1 MSNKVNSKKTKSKKE
16 IIKSE
21 KEQAIEQARNAE
33 NFLPLYSDCYFA
45 KKKRTGSM
53 GLTVSIYAGI
63 LFGML
68 SFASKFKFTLAVVLL
83 ILSVVVALYQIFL
96 ARYIMDW
103 RKVPGTKLQPDG
115 AIKRSMFGMERKIS
129 YSDLQQDISNGHMCY
144 GDTAIQVGKGKNK
157 LFFHYEIGD
166 SIAQKHVNL
175 CYRVLQKYITVK
187 LLPFEKSGLELLDK
201 KYYYDKNRK
210 KQTIS
215 LCIALLLFYVYV
227 GGGGLKT
234 VENAIFCT
242 LIFVPWEC
250 FSLYV
255 LSKNAF
261 LTKANHEK
269 LQKFLNTCQDV
280 KLKGNLKG
288 KYSGW
293 VRFILMA
300 MLVIAGNSFIILAL

>member
-1 MSNKVNSKKTKSKKE
+1 MSNKVSSKKNKKE
-16 IIKSE
+16 IIKSG

-33 NFLPLYSDCYFA
+33 NFLPLYSDRYFA
-45 KKKRTGSM
+45 KKKQTGSM
-53 GLTVSIYAGI
+53 WLTVSIYVGI

-68 SFASKFKFTLAVVLL
+68 SFASKFQFTLAVVLL
-83 ILSVVVALYQIFL
+83 ILSVVVALYQIFF

-103 RKVPGTKLQPDG
+103 RKMPGTKLQPDG
-115 AIKRSMFGMERKIS
+115 AIKQSMFGMERKIS
-129 YSDLQQDISNGHMCY
+129 YSDLQQDISDGHMCY

-166 SIAQKHVNL
+166 SVAQKHINT
-175 CYRVLQKYITVK
+175 CYRELQKYLTVK

-201 KYYYDKNRK
+201 KYYYDKSRK
-210 KQTIS
+210 RQTLS
-215 LCIALLLFYVYV
+215 LCIASLFFYAYVA
-227 GGGGLKT
+227 GGGLKT
-234 VENAIFCT
+234 IEDVIFPT
-242 LIFVPWEC
+242 LLLMPWEC

-269 LQKFLNTCQDV
+269 LQKFLNTCPDV
-280 KLKGNLKG
+280 KRKGNLKG

-300 MLVIAGNSFIILAL
+300 MLVIAGNSFMILAL